1 LADFR
6 RNCNAPLQDRDH
18 PLVDAI
24 LFRHNIGA
32 RAAEA
37 AASVAAASCGD
48 RERGNTGGSD
58 GKTQKAQGAGATQR
72 LRRRVESGYNANEVR
87 EILRLIDWMMN
98 LRQDLSQ
105 KFEQELTA
113 LEESLNMP
121 YVTSMERIAEERGIV
136 RGGASV
142 LLVQLARLC
151 GPLPEGL
158 EQQVRELPIEAL
170 QELGEALFDFRSLP
184 DLQAWLDAP
193 Q

>member
-1 LADFR
+1 MIPVTKTYMPPIEEY
-6 RNCNAPLQDRDH
+6 NVYLQQIWENRW
-18 PLVDAI
+18 LT
-24 LFRHNIGA
+24 NNG
-32 RAAEA
+32 
-37 AASVAAASCGD
+37 
-48 RERGNTGGSD
+48 
-58 GKTQKAQGAGATQR
+58 
-72 LRRRVESGYNANEVR
+72 
-87 EILRLIDWMMN
+87 
-98 LRQDLSQ
+98 

-142 LLVQLARLC
+142 MLVQPARLC
-151 GPLPEGL
+151 RPLSEEF

-184 DLQAWLDAP
+184 DLQAWLDAH

>member
-1 LADFR
+1 MAKPR
-6 RNCNAPLQDRDH
+6 RR
-18 PLVDAI
+18 
-24 LFRHNIGA
+24 
-32 RAAEA
+32 
-37 AASVAAASCGD
+37 S
-48 RERGNTGGSD
+48 
-58 GKTQKAQGAGATQR
+58 AGATQR

-184 DLQAWLDAP
+184 TYKRGWTRINNP
-193 Q
+193 RR